1 MNSEENKALLRQFI
15 EEFDQNWGKSV
26 DYLDKWFTD
35 DYKLH
40 FNGATMDLAGFKD
53 MLPPFYSAFSDFRHE
68 VHFMVA
74 EDDLVTSVQTIHMK
88 HIGEWDGIA
97 PTGGAASLADI
108 AVLRTQDDKFAEEW
122 VAMDMAGLKQQL
134 EATSK
139 ESE

>member
-35 DYKLH
+35 DFKMH
-40 FNGATMDLAGFKD
+40 FNGATMDLAGFKEI
-53 MLPPFYSAFSDFRHE
+53 LPAFYNAFTDVRHE

-88 HIGEWDGIA
+88 HIGEWEGIA

>member
-1 MNSEENKALLRQFI
+1 MNSEVNKALLRQFI

-40 FNGATMDLAGFKD
+40 LNGVTTDLAGFKE
-53 MLPPFYSAFSDFRHE
+53 MLPPFYSAFADLRHE

-88 HIGEWDGIA
+88 HIGEWEGIA
-97 PTGGAASLADI
+97 PTGRTALLADI
-108 AVLRTQDDKFAEEW
+108 AVLRMRDGKVAEEW
-122 VAMDMAGLKQQL
+122 VVNDMAGLKQQL
-134 EATSK
+134 EAP